1 MGASSAEYEQQIADV
16 RGSMESKIVE
26 LRERSR
32 VTIQRGR
39 RAVLVAA
46 GVGAGIG
53 AAAVAAFVIYRW
65 NRKPTVNERLER
77 TLPDGWWNYLRNAR
91 DKFELGWRKTLPPVR
106 LYVGDQ
112 QVGEQ
117 PPASQWEKIA
127 IRAAQAAGTAAAAA
141 VVTRVVQQLQGGGR
155 GKAA

>member
-32 VTIQRGR
+32 VTIQRSR
-39 RAVLVAA
+39 RALLIAA
-46 GVGAGIG
+46 GVGAGLG
-53 AAAVAAFVIYRW
+53 AAAATAFAIYRW
-65 NRKPTVNERLER
+65 NRRPTINERLER
-77 TLPDGWWNYLRNAR
+77 TLPDGWWNWLRNAR
-91 DKFELGWRKTLPPVR
+91 DKTELGWRRALPPVR

-117 PPASQWEKIA
+117 PPSSHWERIA
-127 IRAAQAAGTAAAAA
+127 VKAAQAAGTAAAAA
-141 VVTRVVQQLQGGGR
+141 VVTRVVHQLQGR